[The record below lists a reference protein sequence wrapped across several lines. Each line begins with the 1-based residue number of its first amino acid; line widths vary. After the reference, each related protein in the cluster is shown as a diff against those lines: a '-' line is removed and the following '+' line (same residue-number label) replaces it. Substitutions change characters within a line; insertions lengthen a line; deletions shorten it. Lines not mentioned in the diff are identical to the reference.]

1 MYFDHFLTHFQS
13 THPLNNQIMDKT
25 KLGAT
30 GKSGGAKK
38 VERTSTLPKL
48 SFSYHIIKARDI
60 QKWIIDLQSV
70 LFNEQNKNQIKSYS
84 IQVRKDEITLN

>member
-1 MYFDHFLTHFQS
+1 
-13 THPLNNQIMDKT
+13 MDKT